1 MNTFVLAT
9 SKGSGNSIFMIIVLI
24 VLFAFTYF
32 TMIKPQKKQQQQ
44 RQEMMNQLK
53 PGDSVEMVDGL
64 RGKIDSINDADKTV
78 VLDADGIYLTFSRLA
93 VRNVLAPASVEDSS
107 AKEINDTDENSEK
120 SEEKESETKETE
132 PTSENNNTSESEE
145 KTTEE

>member
-1 MNTFVLAT
+1 MNTFALAAANNGA
-9 SKGSGNSIFMIIVLI
+9 GSSIFMLVMLA

-53 PGDSVEMVDGL
+53 KGDSVEMVDGL
-64 RGKIDSINDADKTV
+64 RGKIDSINDADKTI

-93 VRNVLAPASVEDSS
+93 VRTVLKQADASEAEAAKPAEEKAEEGKTEAPAEDKDSQ
-107 AKEINDTDENSEK
+107 E
-120 SEEKESETKETE
+120 
-132 PTSENNNTSESEE
+132 
-145 KTTEE
+145 

>member
-1 MNTFVLAT
+1 MNTFALAAANNGA
-9 SKGSGNSIFMIIVLI
+9 GSSIFMLVMLA

-53 PGDSVEMVDGL
+53 KGDSVEMVDGL
-64 RGKIDSINDADKTV
+64 RGKIDSINDADKTI

-93 VRNVLAPASVEDSS
+93 VRTVLKQADANEAEAAKPA
-107 AKEINDTDENSEK
+107 
-120 SEEKESETKETE
+120 
-132 PTSENNNTSESEE
+132 EE
-145 KTTEE
+145 KTEEAEDKDSQE